1 MKNIQRLERGL
12 EKNPHRARISEA
24 NRAVALSP
32 PQSSAPPP
40 RFFFFFFFKLL
51 FLSFA
56 VSLLFLPFSPTAEP
70 GARLTADLLPHKN
83 LPLITMAADIFRQ
96 AIVVT
101 TEAVTQ
107 CKAKEACV

>member
-32 PQSSAPPP
+32 PQSTARLASLAV
-40 RFFFFFFFKLL
+40 FFFKLL

-56 VSLLFLPFSPTAEP
+56 VSPLFWPFSPTAEP